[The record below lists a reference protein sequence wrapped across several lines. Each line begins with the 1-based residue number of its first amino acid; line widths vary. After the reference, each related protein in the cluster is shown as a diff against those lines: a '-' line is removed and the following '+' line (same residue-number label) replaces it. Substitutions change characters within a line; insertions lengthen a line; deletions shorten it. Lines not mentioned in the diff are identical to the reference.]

1 MQAVNQ
7 RRRYANW
14 LILDLAVP
22 RDVDPA
28 VGRLRN
34 VYLYDIDGLGRVVSR
49 NLQLREKEIDLVM
62 SIVDDEVA
70 AFLDWLAVRDVGPLV
85 ERLEARLH
93 AIGDQEVERLLKRL
107 GPEATEA
114 MRNEIRLSTHRI
126 VHKLLHEPIE
136 QLKGQA
142 RNGRARM
149 SARVLRRLFRLDED
163 RKDE

>member
-1 MQAVNQ
+1 M
-7 RRRYANW
+7 
-14 LILDLAVP
+14 
-22 RDVDPA
+22 
-28 VGRLRN
+28 
-34 VYLYDIDGLGRVVSR
+34 VSR